1 MFRSFLDNHLSK
13 AIIIAFVITIFTIG
27 CGGGEFQAEPTISV
41 GYSIEQRVED
51 GKRIR
56 ATVQSD
62 PCLMDIVFGLPEEQW
77 RCYTP
82 IPADAD
88 RLTPQKD
95 VESVTPKKPDETVTP
110 QKDIISP
117 TPQKSVETVTSQ
129 KVIEIPTTEEVVPP
143 TLENSSSQISETNQ
157 INWNEA
163 DSYIDE
169 FVTVCGPVVSA
180 YFATSTNGQPTFLN
194 IGKEYPDPERF
205 TALIWGR
212 DLENFPFNPDEYYI
226 GKTICVQGFIE
237 EYKGTLE
244 VEVTD
249 PEQIIIK

>member
-1 MFRSFLDNHLSK
+1 MFRSFLDNHLGK
-13 AIIIAFVITIFTIG
+13 AMIIAFVTTIFTIG
-27 CGGGEFQAEPTISV
+27 CGGGEFQAEPTISA

-77 RCYTP
+77 RCITP

-88 RLTPQKD
+88 RLAPQKD
-95 VESVTPKKPDETVTP
+95 VESVTPKK
-110 QKDIISP
+110 DITSP
-117 TPQKSVETVTSQ
+117 TPQKPVETVTSQ
-129 KVIEIPTTEEVVPP
+129 NDVESPTKQKVVPP
-143 TLENSSSQISETNQ
+143 TLENSSGQTSDTIQ

-163 DSYIDE
+163 DGYIDE

-212 DLENFPFNPDEYYI
+212 DLEYFPFNPDEYYF
-226 GKTICVQGFIE
+226 GKTICIQGFVE

-244 VEVTD
+244 IEVTD

>member
-13 AIIIAFVITIFTIG
+13 AMIITFVIIIFTFG
-27 CGGGEFQAEPTISV
+27 CGGEAYQAEPTFSA
-41 GYSIEQRVED
+41 GYSIEQRVDD

-62 PCLMDIVFGLPEEQW
+62 PCLVDIVFGLPEEQW

-82 IPADAD
+82 VPADAD
-88 RLTPQKD
+88 KLTQQDDVESLAPQKD
-95 VESVTPKKPDETVTP
+95 V
-110 QKDIISP
+110 SP
-117 TPQKSVETVTSQ
+117 TQ
-129 KVIEIPTTEEVVPP
+129 
-143 TLENSSSQISETNQ
+143 ENSSGQTSDTNQ

-163 DSYIDE
+163 DGYIGE
-169 FVTVCGPVVSA
+169 FVTICGPVVSA

-205 TALIWGR
+205 TALIWGKN
-212 DLENFPFNPDEYYI
+212 LENFPFNPDEYYF
-226 GKTICVQGFIE
+226 GKTICIQGFVE

-244 VEVTD
+244 IEVTD
-249 PEQIIIK
+249 PEQIEIK

>member
-13 AIIIAFVITIFTIG
+13 AMIIASVIIIFTFG
-27 CGGGEFQAEPTISV
+27 CGGGVFQTEPTSSA
-41 GYSIEQRVED
+41 GYSIEQRIED

-62 PCLMDIVFGLPEEQW
+62 PCLVDIVFGLPEEQW
-77 RCYTP
+77 RCQPP

-88 RLTPQKD
+88 GLTQQDDVESIALQKD
-95 VESVTPKKPDETVTP
+95 V
-110 QKDIISP
+110 SP
-117 TPQKSVETVTSQ
+117 TQ
-129 KVIEIPTTEEVVPP
+129 
-143 TLENSSSQISETNQ
+143 ENSSGQTSDTNQ

-163 DSYIDE
+163 DGYIGE

-180 YFATSTNGQPTFLN
+180 YYATSTNGQPTFLN

-212 DLENFPFNPDEYYI
+212 DLEYFPFNPDEYYFD
-226 GKTICVQGFIE
+226 KTICIQGLVE

-244 VEVTD
+244 IEVTD

>member
-13 AIIIAFVITIFTIG
+13 AMIIAYVITIFTFG
-27 CGGGEFQAEPTISV
+27 CGGGEFQAEPTISA
-41 GYSIEQRVED
+41 GYSTEQRVED

-95 VESVTPKKPDETVTP
+95 VESVTPKKSGETVTP
-110 QKDIISP
+110 QKDVERP
-117 TPQKSVETVTSQ
+117 TPQDDVENLTSQ
-129 KVIEIPTTEEVVPP
+129 KDIESPTTQKVVPP
-143 TLENSSSQISETNQ
+143 TLENSSSQISDTNQ

-163 DSYIDE
+163 DGYIDE
-169 FVTVCGPVVSA
+169 FITVCGPVVSA

-212 DLENFPFNPDEYYI
+212 DLEYFPFNPDEYYF
-226 GKTICVQGFIE
+226 GKTICVQGLVE

-244 VEVTD
+244 IEVTD

>member
-13 AIIIAFVITIFTIG
+13 AMIIAFVFIIFTFG
-27 CGGGEFQAEPTISV
+27 CGGGIFQTEPTFSA
-41 GYSIEQRVED
+41 GYSIEQRIED

-62 PCLMDIVFGLPEEQW
+62 PCLVDIVFGLPEEQW

-88 RLTPQKD
+88 RLTQQNDVESLIQQDDVEILIPQKD
-95 VESVTPKKPDETVTP
+95 L
-110 QKDIISP
+110 SP
-117 TPQKSVETVTSQ
+117 TQEKSSGQTSD
-129 KVIEIPTTEEVVPP
+129 
-143 TLENSSSQISETNQ
+143 TNQ

-163 DSYIDE
+163 DGQIGE

-180 YFATSTNGQPTFLN
+180 YFATSTYGQPTFLN
-194 IGKEYPDPERF
+194 VGKEYPDPERF

-212 DLENFPFNPDEYYI
+212 DLENFPFNPDEYYF
-226 GKTICVQGFIE
+226 GKTICIQGFVE
-237 EYKGTLE
+237 EYKGILE
-244 VEVTD
+244 IEVTD
-249 PEQIIIK
+249 PEQIKIK

>member
-1 MFRSFLDNHLSK
+1 MFRSFLDNLLSK
-13 AIIIAFVITIFTIG
+13 AMIIACVFTIFSFG
-27 CGGGEFQAEPTISV
+27 CGRGEFQSEPTISA

-95 VESVTPKKPDETVTP
+95 VESVTPKKSGETVTP
-110 QKDIISP
+110 QKD
-117 TPQKSVETVTSQ
+117 VESLTSQ
-129 KVIEIPTTEEVVPP
+129 KDIESPITEEVVPP
-143 TLENSSSQISETNQ
+143 TLENSSSQISDTNQ

-163 DSYIDE
+163 DGYIDE

-212 DLENFPFNPDEYYI
+212 DLEYFPFNPDEYYF
-226 GKTICVQGFIE
+226 GKTICVQGLVE

-244 VEVTD
+244 IEVTD

>member
-1 MFRSFLDNHLSK
+1 MFRSFFDNHLSK
-13 AIIIAFVITIFTIG
+13 AMIIAFVIIIFTFG
-27 CGGGEFQAEPTISV
+27 CGGGVFQTEPTSSA
-41 GYSIEQRVED
+41 GYSIERRIED

-62 PCLMDIVFGLPEEQW
+62 PCLVDIVFGLPEEQW
-77 RCYTP
+77 RCQPP

-88 RLTPQKD
+88 GLTQQDDVESIAPQKD
-95 VESVTPKKPDETVTP
+95 V
-110 QKDIISP
+110 SP
-117 TPQKSVETVTSQ
+117 TQ
-129 KVIEIPTTEEVVPP
+129 
-143 TLENSSSQISETNQ
+143 ENSSGQTSDTNQ

-163 DSYIDE
+163 DGYIEE

-194 IGKEYPDPERF
+194 IGKEYPDPKRF

-212 DLENFPFNPDEYYI
+212 DLENFPFNPDEYYF
-226 GKTICVQGFIE
+226 GKTICIQGFVE

-244 VEVTD
+244 IEVTD
-249 PEQIIIK
+249 PEQIKIK

>member
-1 MFRSFLDNHLSK
+1 MFRSFLDKHISK
-13 AIIIAFVITIFTIG
+13 TIFIAYLITIFTFG
-27 CGGGEFQAEPTISV
+27 CGGGAFQSEPTISP

-51 GKRIR
+51 GRRIR

-95 VESVTPKKPDETVTP
+95 VESVTPKKPVETVTP
-110 QKDIISP
+110 QKDVESLTSQKDIESP
-117 TPQKSVETVTSQ
+117 TPQK
-129 KVIEIPTTEEVVPP
+129 VVPP
-143 TLENSSSQISETNQ
+143 TPENSSSQTSDTNQ
-157 INWNEA
+157 IDWNEA
-163 DSYIDE
+163 DGYIGE
-169 FVTVCGPVVSA
+169 FVTVCGPVVGA

-212 DLENFPFNPDEYYI
+212 DLEYFPFNPDEYYF
-226 GKTICVQGFIE
+226 GKTICVQGFVE
-237 EYKGTLE
+237 EYQGTLE
-244 VEVTD
+244 IEVTD

>member
-13 AIIIAFVITIFTIG
+13 AMIIAFVFIIFTFG
-27 CGGGEFQAEPTISV
+27 CGGGVFQTEPTFKA
-41 GYSIEQRVED
+41 GYSIEQRIED

-62 PCLMDIVFGLPEEQW
+62 PCLVDIVFGLPEEQW

-88 RLTPQKD
+88 RLTQQNDVESLIQQDDVEILIPQKD
-95 VESVTPKKPDETVTP
+95 L
-110 QKDIISP
+110 SP
-117 TPQKSVETVTSQ
+117 TQEKSSGQTSD
-129 KVIEIPTTEEVVPP
+129 
-143 TLENSSSQISETNQ
+143 TNQ

-163 DSYIDE
+163 DGYIGE

-194 IGKEYPDPERF
+194 VGKEYPDPERF

-212 DLENFPFNPDEYYI
+212 DLENFPFNPDEYYF
-226 GKTICVQGFIE
+226 GKTICIQGFVE

-244 VEVTD
+244 IEVTD
-249 PEQIIIK
+249 PEQIKIK

>member
-13 AIIIAFVITIFTIG
+13 AMIIAFVITIFTFG
-27 CGGGEFQAEPTISV
+27 CGGGAFHGEPTISP

-62 PCLMDIVFGLPEEQW
+62 PCLVDIVFGLPEEQW

-95 VESVTPKKPDETVTP
+95 VESLTSH
-110 QKDIISP
+110 KDITP
-117 TPQKSVETVTSQ
+117 TQ
-129 KVIEIPTTEEVVPP
+129 
-143 TLENSSSQISETNQ
+143 ENSSGQTSDSNQ

-163 DSYIDE
+163 NGYIGE
-169 FVTVCGPVVSA
+169 FVTVCGPVVST

-212 DLENFPFNPDEYYI
+212 NLENFPFNPDEYYF
-226 GKTICVQGFIE
+226 GKTICVQGFVE
-237 EYKGTLE
+237 EYEGILE
-244 VEVTD
+244 IEVTD

>member
-13 AIIIAFVITIFTIG
+13 AMIIAYVITFFTFG
-27 CGGGEFQAEPTISV
+27 CGGGAFQAEPTFSA
-41 GYSIEQRVED
+41 GYSIEQRIED

-62 PCLMDIVFGLPEEQW
+62 PCLVDIVFGLPEEQW

-82 IPADAD
+82 IPADAS

-95 VESVTPKKPDETVTP
+95 VDSVTPKKLVETVTP
-110 QKDIISP
+110 QKGVEILTQQDVVESL
-117 TPQKSVETVTSQ
+117 TPHKD
-129 KVIEIPTTEEVVPP
+129 VPP
-143 TLENSSSQISETNQ
+143 TLENSSSQTSDSNQ

-163 DSYIDE
+163 DGYIGE

-212 DLENFPFNPDEYYI
+212 DLEYFPFNPDEYYF
-226 GKTICVQGFIE
+226 GKTICIQGLVE

-244 VEVTD
+244 IEVTD

>member
-13 AIIIAFVITIFTIG
+13 AMIIASVIIIFTFG
-27 CGGGEFQAEPTISV
+27 CGGGVFQTEPTSSA
-41 GYSIEQRVED
+41 GYSIEQRIED

-62 PCLMDIVFGLPEEQW
+62 PCLVDIVFGLPEEQW
-77 RCYTP
+77 RCHTP

-88 RLTPQKD
+88 GLRQQDDVESIAPQKD
-95 VESVTPKKPDETVTP
+95 V
-110 QKDIISP
+110 SP
-117 TPQKSVETVTSQ
+117 IQ
-129 KVIEIPTTEEVVPP
+129 
-143 TLENSSSQISETNQ
+143 ENSSHQTSDTNQ

-163 DSYIDE
+163 DGYIGE

-180 YFATSTNGQPTFLN
+180 FFATSTNGQPTFLN
-194 IGKEYPDPERF
+194 IGKEYPDPKRF

-212 DLENFPFNPDEYYI
+212 DLENFPFNPDEYYF
-226 GKTICVQGFIE
+226 GKTICIQGFVE

-244 VEVTD
+244 IEVTD
-249 PEQIIIK
+249 PEQIKIK

>member
-1 MFRSFLDNHLSK
+1 MFRSFLDNLLSK
-13 AIIIAFVITIFTIG
+13 AMIIACVFTIFSFG
-27 CGGGEFQAEPTISV
+27 CGGGEFQSEPTISA

-95 VESVTPKKPDETVTP
+95 VESVTP
-110 QKDIISP
+110 QKDVESP
-117 TPQKSVETVTSQ
+117 TTQK
-129 KVIEIPTTEEVVPP
+129 VVPP
-143 TLENSSSQISETNQ
+143 TLENSSSQISDTNQ

-163 DSYIDE
+163 DGYIDE
-169 FVTVCGPVVSA
+169 FITVCGPVVSA

-212 DLENFPFNPDEYYI
+212 DLEYFPFNPDEYYF
-226 GKTICVQGFIE
+226 GKIICVQGLVE

-244 VEVTD
+244 IEVTD

>member
-1 MFRSFLDNHLSK
+1 MFKSFLDKHLSK
-13 AIIIAFVITIFTIG
+13 AMIIAYVITIFTFG
-27 CGGGEFQAEPTISV
+27 CGGGEFQAETTISA
-41 GYSIEQRVED
+41 GYSTKQRVED

-88 RLTPQKD
+88 RPTPQED
-95 VESVTPKKPDETVTP
+95 VESVTPKKLVETVTP
-110 QKDIISP
+110 QKEIKSP
-117 TPQKSVETVTSQ
+117 TPQKPVETVTSQ
-129 KVIEIPTTEEVVPP
+129 KDVKSPTTQKVVPP
-143 TLENSSSQISETNQ
+143 TLENSSSQISDTNQ

-163 DSYIDE
+163 DGYIDE

-212 DLENFPFNPDEYYI
+212 DLEFFPFNPDEYYFS
-226 GKTICVQGFIE
+226 KTICVQGLVE

-244 VEVTD
+244 IEVTD

>member
-1 MFRSFLDNHLSK
+1 MFRSFLDNHLNK
-13 AIIIAFVITIFTIG
+13 AMIIANIITIFTFG
-27 CGGGEFQAEPTISV
+27 CGGGTFQAEPTFSA
-41 GYSIEQRVED
+41 GDSIEQRVED

-62 PCLMDIVFGLPEEQW
+62 PCLVDIVFGLPEEQW

-95 VESVTPKKPDETVTP
+95 VESITPKKLVETVTP
-110 QKDIISP
+110 QKDVDSLTQQDDVESIA
-117 TPQKSVETVTSQ
+117 PQKDVSPIQ
-129 KVIEIPTTEEVVPP
+129 
-143 TLENSSSQISETNQ
+143 ENSSHQTSDTNQ

-163 DSYIDE
+163 DGYIGE

-180 YFATSTNGQPTFLN
+180 FFATSTNGQPTFLN

-205 TALIWGR
+205 TALIWGS
-212 DLENFPFNPDEYYI
+212 DLENFPFNPDEYYF
-226 GKTICVQGFIE
+226 GKTICIQGFIE

-244 VEVTD
+244 IEVTD

>member
-1 MFRSFLDNHLSK
+1 MFRSFLDKHLSK
-13 AIIIAFVITIFTIG
+13 AMIIAYGITIFTFG
-27 CGGGEFQAEPTISV
+27 CGGGAFQAEPTFSA

-62 PCLMDIVFGLPEEQW
+62 PCLVDIVFGLPEEQW

-95 VESVTPKKPDETVTP
+95 VDRVTPKKLVETDTP
-110 QKDIISP
+110 QKD
-117 TPQKSVETVTSQ
+117 VESLTQQDDVESRTSQ
-129 KVIEIPTTEEVVPP
+129 KDIESLTPHKDVPTA
-143 TLENSSSQISETNQ
+143 LETSSGQTSDSNQ

-163 DSYIDE
+163 YGYIDE

-212 DLENFPFNPDEYYI
+212 DLEYFPFNPDQYYF
-226 GKTICVQGFIE
+226 GKTICVQGFVE

-244 VEVTD
+244 IEVTD

>member
-1 MFRSFLDNHLSK
+1 MFRSFLDKHISK
-13 AIIIAFVITIFTIG
+13 TIFIAYLITIFTFG
-27 CGGGEFQAEPTISV
+27 CGGGAFQGEPTISP

-51 GKRIR
+51 GRRIR

-95 VESVTPKKPDETVTP
+95 VES
-110 QKDIISP
+110 P
-117 TPQKSVETVTSQ
+117 TPQK
-129 KVIEIPTTEEVVPP
+129 VVPP
-143 TLENSSSQISETNQ
+143 TPENSSSQTSDTNQ

-163 DSYIDE
+163 DGYIGE
-169 FVTVCGPVVSA
+169 FVTVCGPVVGA

-212 DLENFPFNPDEYYI
+212 DLENFPFNPDEYYF
-226 GKTICVQGFIE
+226 GKTICVQGFVE
-237 EYKGTLE
+237 EYQGTLE
-244 VEVTD
+244 IEVTD
-249 PEQIIIK
+249 PEQIEIK